1 METVRNFRD
10 RRYVYKGLT
19 KKWFKAQQKLQKA
32 EGGCDVDELQ
42 ARPGPTAGLCGLG
55 SRDSTRI
62 LDHAG
67 MPSSPVYVSFAVATV
82 LGSLVKWA
90 C

>member
-1 METVRNFRD
+1 MRNFRD

-42 ARPGPTAGLCGLG
+42 ARPGPTAGYGG
-55 SRDSTRI
+55 
-62 LDHAG
+62 
-67 MPSSPVYVSFAVATV
+67 
-82 LGSLVKWA
+82 
-90 C
+90 